1 MKLWDEWE
9 YKTGDI
15 EHDKDG
21 NEIVRIELILT
32 TNADRHDVVNAISDY
47 LEEGLT
53 REINQKRKDSC
64 GNSPS
69 LSPVVL
75 VASIV
80 SSMVGW

>member
-32 TNADRHDVVNAISDY
+32 TNADRGDVVNAISDY
-47 LEEGLT
+47 LEEGLM
-53 REINQKRKDSC
+53 RNA
-64 GNSPS
+64 N
-69 LSPVVL
+69 
-75 VASIV
+75 
-80 SSMVGW
+80 